1 MIPILENW
9 SFGFLD
15 DKKFP
20 MPITGDVRGHNYFN
34 DRENI
39 QTSPIIDVFLIK
51 GQVSVKTKNHST
63 YILDKPTEEFKVYCN
78 IVKNSPQTYMS
89 PITDEMNFDSNKNTV
104 IFLRWFLSL
113 D

>member
-15 DKKFP
+15 NRKFP
-20 MPITGDVRGHNYFN
+20 MPIIGDVIGHNYFN
-34 DRENI
+34 TGENI
-39 QTSPIIDVFLIK
+39 QTSPVVDVFLLDGNVFIK
-51 GQVSVKTKNHST
+51 TINDSR
-63 YILDKPTEEFKVYCN
+63 YILDKPTEQFKVYCN
-78 IVKNSPQTYMS
+78 KVKQYPEKYMS
-89 PITDEMNFDSNKNTV
+89 KISDEMNFDTNKNTV